1 MTLITDVQNAPGKQI
16 LNVFLEQQTDNI
28 RILLPP
34 QANASLYDAWNI
46 DVVTGSLN
54 THPSLDKALN
64 KVDTLIITHSNFL
77 SDLRKGYIN
86 LLYSALGAGVKYI
99 IYVSSIL
106 TGNSSCI
113 PAQENV
119 ETETAIRNSGI
130 VYTILRRNILMEQ
143 MPIFIGN
150 PLSSGK
156 ILFPGGN
163 GRISF
168 TSSDAIARVVTYFIR
183 HKPKVSATYKISSAI
198 SYSFTDIANILS
210 AISEMPICYS
220 PVERSFFRKSLL
232 NDSIPPT
239 WTDRIVSVAKSIE
252 MNEFDVPDFTLFR
265 LLERAKKEQE
275 KISKRSL
282 SYWLGRE
289 QERVH
294 TGKNKNLSDYLKEV
308 YLS

>member
-1 MTLITDVQNAPGKQI
+1 MTLITDVQNVPGKQI
-16 LNVFLEQQTDNI
+16 LNAFLEQKVDDI
-28 RILLPP
+28 RILLSP
-34 QANASLYDAWNI
+34 QSDTSLYDAWDI
-46 DVVTGSLN
+46 DVVRGSLN
-54 THPSLDKALN
+54 EHPSLDKALK

-86 LLYSALGAGVKYI
+86 LLYTALGTGVKYI
-99 IYVSSIL
+99 IYISSIL
-106 TGNSSCI
+106 TGSSSCI
-113 PAQENV
+113 PARENV
-119 ETETAIRNSGI
+119 ETETAIQNSGI
-130 VYTILRRNILMEQ
+130 LYTIFRRNILMEQ

-156 ILFPGGN
+156 ILFPAGN

-168 TSSDAIARVVTYFIR
+168 TSSDAIARVVTFFTR
-183 HKPKVSATYKISSAI
+183 SKPKVSATYKISSDI

-220 PVERSFFRKSLL
+220 PVERSFFRESLL
-232 NDSIPPT
+232 NDSIPIT

-252 MNEFDVPDFTLFR
+252 MNEFDLPDFTLFR

>member
-1 MTLITDVQNAPGKQI
+1 MTLITDVQNVPGKQI
-16 LNVFLEQQTDNI
+16 LNAFLEQQTNNI

-34 QANASLYDAWNI
+34 QSDTSFYNAWNI
-46 DVVTGSLN
+46 DIVTGSLDK
-54 THPSLDKALN
+54 HPSLDKALK
-64 KVDTLIITHSNFL
+64 KVDTLIITHSNLL
-77 SDLRKGYIN
+77 SDLRRGYIN
-86 LLYSALGAGVKYI
+86 LLYTALGTGVKYI
-99 IYVSSIL
+99 IYISSIL

-113 PAQENV
+113 PARENV
-119 ETETAIRNSGI
+119 ETETAIQNSGI
-130 VYTILRRNILMEQ
+130 LYTIFRRNILMEQ

-168 TSSDAIARVVTYFIR
+168 TSSDAIARVVTYFTR
-183 HKPKVSATYKISSAI
+183 HKPRVSATYKISSDI

-210 AISEMPICYS
+210 TIAEIPICYT
-220 PVERSFFRKSLL
+220 PVRNSFFRESLL
-232 NDSIPPT
+232 NDSIPSSL
-239 WTDRIVSVAKSIE
+239 TDRIVSVAKSIE